1 MNFNIDIEKLKD
13 KEFLVE
19 TKILKKSF
27 EYTLAKICKE
37 YSEVEGIVDF
47 KIFNKVNKFTKEKLF
62 LYPFF
67 VATSNGHSKSLFELF
82 GKFYAPT
89 IGPVSIEIIKYF
101 FVSDNNSDYFIFNEF
116 NIEVKTEFANWDL
129 LINDIKDSSLIIE
142 GNSYAFNELQIMKDN
157 EEFNSI
163 VKGIDSGILTLKE
176 QSNGKFFIF
185 SGDDLKYQ
193 SYKYDAFSS
202 KVHEKN
208 KEINYEAI
216 ERDKKKLPFYANH

>member
-13 KEFLVE
+13 KEFLVD

-47 KIFNKVNKFTKEKLF
+47 ENFNKVNKFNKEKLF

-82 GKFYAPT
+82 GKFYAPA
-89 IGPVSIEIIKYF
+89 IGPISVEIIKYF
-101 FVSDNNSDYFIFNEF
+101 FISENKSDYFTFNEF
-116 NIEVKTEFANWDL
+116 NIEVKNEFSNWDF
-129 LINDIKDSSLIIE
+129 LINHIKNSSLIID
-142 GNSYAFNELQIMKDN
+142 GINYNFNELHIRKDSD
-157 EEFNSI
+157 EFNSL
-163 VKGIDSGILTLKE
+163 VEGIDSGILTLKE

-202 KVHEKN
+202 KVNEKN

-216 ERDKKKLPFYANH
+216 ERDKKRLPFYANH